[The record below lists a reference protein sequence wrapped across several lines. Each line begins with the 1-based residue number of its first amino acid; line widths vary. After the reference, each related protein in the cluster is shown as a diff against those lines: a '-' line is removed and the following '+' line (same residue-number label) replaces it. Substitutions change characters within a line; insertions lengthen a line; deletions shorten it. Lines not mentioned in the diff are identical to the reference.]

1 MKNCTKCGAVLE
13 DNAVFCGKCGASFA
27 DQAVQSMGFQ
37 QPQFNQPQPQQ
48 PQFQQPQFQQ
58 PQQQFN
64 QPQPQQFQQPQQQFN
79 QPQPFGQPQYAQPGF
94 QGGTGVKQG
103 SNKALI
109 FVIIGVVVA
118 AIVCVILFLFVF
130 KSDYKKDIVGTWV
143 DKTDSTSS
151 ITFEDGGT
159 LKMVLRGITLKGTYK
174 ISGKELTMTY
184 SFMGVSNSETY
195 EIVKLN
201 GSTMRLK
208 DKKDSSLSE
217 LTKK

>member
-13 DNAVFCGKCGASFA
+13 DNAMFCGKCGASFA
-27 DQAVQSMGFQ
+27 DQTVQSMGFQ

-48 PQFQQPQFQQ
+48 P
-58 PQQQFN
+58 
-64 QPQPQQFQQPQQQFN
+64 QFQQPQQQFN

-159 LKMVLRGITLKGTYK
+159 LKLVLRGLKLSGTYK
-174 ISGKELTMTY
+174 ISGSELTMTY
-184 SFMGVSNSETY
+184 SFMGVSNTDTY

>member
-13 DNAVFCGKCGASFA
+13 DNAMFCGKCGASFA
-27 DQAVQSMGFQ
+27 DQTVQSMGFQ

-48 PQFQQPQFQQ
+48 P
-58 PQQQFN
+58 
-64 QPQPQQFQQPQQQFN
+64 QFQQPQQQFN

-130 KSDYKKDIVGTWV
+130 KSDYKKDIIGTWV

>member
-13 DNAVFCGKCGASFA
+13 DNAMFCGKCGASFA
-27 DQAVQSMGFQ
+27 DQTVQSMGFQ

-48 PQFQQPQFQQ
+48 P
-58 PQQQFN
+58 
-64 QPQPQQFQQPQQQFN
+64 QFQQPQQQFN